1 MKKIILTFTV
11 LATTIAFAQ
20 KKEISAAYKAA
31 ESGDTATANAQIS
44 AAEAAM
50 GGKTYLLEPAV
61 LEQYYYAKGISL
73 LKSGKAAEG
82 ATYLAKINDLGKSD
96 IYVGKDSSK
105 NKVYYVGK
113 AAADASGVTGLKSE
127 KFAPTTSD
135 KLTQALA
142 PTIEAAN
149 KVAMEAYNAKN
160 YSAAA
165 PKFLEVNN
173 LLKAIGQE
181 NQQYKYYAAL
191 NYALSDNKA
200 EAEKVYTDL
209 INSGYTGVQTTYT
222 AKNKE
227 GKVESLDKNTWE
239 IYKKMGAT
247 SNYTDFKT
255 ETSKSVEQEL
265 YETNAALMIENGKYD
280 EAIAFIEKA
289 NKKFPS
295 NSKFNELKGNAYYKS
310 GKTAEFV
317 SSLKSQ
323 LAQNP
328 NDKVNWYNLGVLLS
342 GDEATKPEA
351 LAAFDKVVALD
362 PAYTNALVNATYL
375 VMGDDK
381 KAIDDYNALRK
392 AGKMD
397 EANKILEARRK
408 RFAKAIPYAEKWYN
422 IDQKNIEVVSLLK
435 SFYNS
440 TKNEAKAAEF
450 KAKETA
456 LKAAQ
461 DGK

>member
-1 MKKIILTFTV
+1 MKKLFLTVAV
-11 LATTIAFAQ
+11 LTTTLAFAQ
-20 KKEISAAYKAA
+20 KKEIAAAYKAA
-31 ESGDTATANAQIS
+31 ESGDNATAAAQIS

-50 GGKTYLLEPAV
+50 GTKTYLLEPAV
-61 LEQYYYAKGISL
+61 LEQYYYAKGVSL
-73 LKSGKAAEG
+73 MKSGKAAEG
-82 ATYLAKINDLGKSD
+82 ASYLAKINDLGKSE
-96 IYVGKDSSK
+96 IYVGKDASK

-113 AAADASGVTGLKSE
+113 SAADASGITGLKPE
-127 KFAPTTSD
+127 KFAPTTSA
-135 KLTQALA
+135 KLAQALT
-142 PTIEAAN
+142 PSIEAAN
-149 KVAMEAYNAKN
+149 KSALDAYNAKN
-160 YSAAA
+160 YNAAA
-165 PKFLEVNN
+165 PKFLEVYN

-181 NQQYKYYAAL
+181 NKQYQYYAAL
-191 NYALSDNKA
+191 NYAMADNKV
-200 EAEKVYTDL
+200 EAEKQYADL
-209 INSGYTGVQTTYT
+209 INSGYTGVETTYT

-227 GKVESLDKNTWE
+227 GKVESLDKTTWDL
-239 IYKKMGAT
+239 YKKMGSG
-247 SNYTDFKT
+247 SNYSDFKS

-265 YETNAALMIENGKYD
+265 YETNAALLIENGKYD

-289 NKKFPS
+289 SKKFPS

-342 GDEATKPEA
+342 SDEATKAEA
-351 LAAFDKVVALD
+351 LAAYDKVIALD
-362 PAYTNALVNATYL
+362 PSYTNALINATYL
-375 VMGDDK
+375 NMGDDK
-381 KAIDDYNALRK
+381 KAIDDYNSLRK

-397 EANKILEARRK
+397 EANKILDARRA

-422 IDQKNIEVVSLLK
+422 VDQKNIEVVSLLK
-435 SFYNS
+435 SFYNA

-456 LKAAQ
+456 LQAA
-461 DGK
+461 GAK